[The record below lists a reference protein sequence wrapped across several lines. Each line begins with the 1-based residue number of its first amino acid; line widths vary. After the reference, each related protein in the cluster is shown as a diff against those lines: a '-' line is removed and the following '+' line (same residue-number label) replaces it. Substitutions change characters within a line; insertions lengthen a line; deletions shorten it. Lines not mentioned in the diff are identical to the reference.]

1 MEENKDLLNET
12 ESSVEDTEEIVE
24 EVVVEEVIE
33 EVEEVEEETSEETE
47 TITESKP
54 VKSKGVLHFSIIIAI
69 VIFAS
74 ALLVFGACKLTQVAF
89 FDNSIVGAWIVDPE
103 YVKENSTATGDEA
116 YKETTHEQNTF
127 FIFTDEAV
135 EGTTDGQKVA
145 KLKCGTA
152 EYLGQYIATDN
163 EDGTKTIVVSV
174 SYFFS
179 GNFTQSTLKGNV
191 FTGKEL
197 TLVDDNGNTL
207 PMVSASLPNL
217 TVAVP
222 KEFKLDEKF
231 VGEWTDGEYGYIFK
245 FNEDGTAYIDLGGS
259 LIIEGAYTY
268 DDEKITIH
276 YIQTDELEA
285 QYSYA
290 FDGDVLVID
299 GLGFTKVTETE

>member
-24 EVVVEEVIE
+24 EVIE
-33 EVEEVEEETSEETE
+33 EVAEDTAEESEA
-47 TITESKP
+47 IIESKP

-69 VIFAS
+69 VIFVG
-74 ALLVFGACKLTQVAF
+74 ALLVFGATKLTQVIF
-89 FDNSIVGAWIVDPE
+89 FDNSIIGSWIVDPE

-127 FIFTDEAV
+127 FIFTDELV
-135 EGTTDGQKVA
+135 EGGAEGQKVA

-152 EYLGQYIATDN
+152 EYLGSYIATDN
-163 EDGTKTIVVSV
+163 EDGTKSIVVSV

-179 GNFTQSTLKGNV
+179 GNFTQSTLDGNM
-191 FTGKEL
+191 FTGKKL
-197 TLVDDNGNTL
+197 TLVDDNGISL

-222 KEFKLDEKF
+222 EEFKLNEKF

-245 FNEDGTAYIDLGGS
+245 FNADGTAYIDLGGS
-259 LIIEGAYTY
+259 LVIEGAYTY
-268 DDEKITIH
+268 DDQKITIH
-276 YIQTDELEA
+276 YLQTDELEA
-285 QYSYA
+285 VYSYA
-290 FDGDVLVID
+290 FDGDTLVID
-299 GLGFTKVTETE
+299 GLGFTKVTESK